1 MLCVHVGMKNVNIS
15 RQPVSRRTCGATS
28 SSASAHRATR
38 SPVAITRSEE
48 TRRCAADPSW
58 GEVPA
63 GMRAAALTLCLALN
77 ATCADVAQAE
87 GVVQRDV
94 ETVKKEALLQMTG
107 IYAALFAITGAGA
120 AYSAIKGSKETAGTA
135 PSVKVKAVKKQG
147 ANRKSDSQKNTSGSA
162 TAQKQKR
169 FGLF

>member
-1 MLCVHVGMKNVNIS
+1 MSTFCRLNQGL
-15 RQPVSRRTCGATS
+15 RQPVVSRRTCGAPQS
-28 SSASAHRATR
+28 ASASASAHRATR
-38 SPVAITRSEE
+38 SPICEE
-48 TRRCAADPSW
+48 TRPVGCAAAPRW
-58 GEVPA
+58 EEGPA
-63 GMRAAALTLCLALN
+63 GTRAAALTLCLALN

-120 AYSAIKGSKETAGTA
+120 AYSAIKGETAGTA
-135 PSVKVKAVKKQG
+135 PSVKVKAVKG
-147 ANRKSDSQKNTSGSA
+147 ASRKSAQKKKSNNSA
-162 TAQKQKR
+162 TAQKR

>member
-1 MLCVHVGMKNVNIS
+1 M
-15 RQPVSRRTCGATS
+15 
-28 SSASAHRATR
+28 
-38 SPVAITRSEE
+38 
-48 TRRCAADPSW
+48 
-58 GEVPA
+58 
-63 GMRAAALTLCLALN
+63 N

-120 AYSAIKGSKETAGTA
+120 AYSAIKGETAGTA
-135 PSVKVKAVKKQG
+135 PSVKVKAVKG
-147 ANRKSDSQKNTSGSA
+147 ASRKSAQKKKSTNSA
-162 TAQKQKR
+162 TAQKR